1 MVIRDYVWIVDLS
14 HPQNESGFRKR
25 PRHLLNLICLPKVD
39 FGPHFFGEELVR
51 TVQLF
56 NNGPVEG
63 RFMISYGT
71 PAEIKARIEEAEGN
85 GPGADADDPYS
96 GFMMA
101 ARQKVRRRGA

>member
-1 MVIRDYVWIVDLS
+1 MSLD
-14 HPQNESGFRKR
+14 FRN
-25 PRHLLNLICLPKVD
+25 PRNVSRHNMSLICLSKVD

-85 GPGADADDPYS
+85 GPGEDADDPYS

-101 ARQKVRRRGA
+101 ARQKVGRLEIQV